1 MPALYRREKMCQARG
16 NEVAMWDDTLMQID
30 VEVKC
35 CDVGTGRG
43 LRGCGNISV
52 VVVRS
57 YY

>member
-1 MPALYRREKMCQARG
+1 MCQARG